1 MATSTF
7 NLSQSDFD
15 SIVDT
20 AGYAIGYWASSAV
33 VDDTGSYSVTD
44 SDDRKTYVVTRA
56 TVEQA
61 VLDLHSLRKSEPL
74 NSYFQRAIEL
84 LVVEGDA
91 SDVDADV
98 ADVLI
103 QQACFGSVVYG

>member
-7 NLSQSDFD
+7 TLSQPDFD

-61 VLDLHSLRKSEPL
+61 ALDLHLKSPL
-74 NSYFQRAIEL
+74 NKYLQRAIEL

-103 QQACFGSVVYG
+103 QQACFGQVIYG

>member
-61 VLDLHSLRKSEPL
+61 VLDLHLKSPL
-74 NSYFQRAIEL
+74 NKYLQRAIEL

>member
-7 NLSQSDFD
+7 TLSQPDFD

-61 VLDLHSLRKSEPL
+61 VLDLHLKSPL
-74 NSYFQRAIEL
+74 NKYFQRAIEL

>member
-7 NLSQSDFD
+7 TLSQSDFD

-61 VLDLHSLRKSEPL
+61 ALDLHLKSPL
-74 NSYFQRAIEL
+74 NKYLQRAIEL
-84 LVVEGDA
+84 LVVKGDA